1 MADKG
6 NRDYYAFQELWQTCA
21 RNYIQA
27 EDSERRCEI
36 TNTFR
41 ESLVDI
47 EPKGKK
53 ALKTTF
59 EDWEKNEWVVMCTEK
74 LDDWKRNNFFKTAN
88 PRIVENEISQIRK
101 EQNFLR
107 YEKILQIIQNSGIG
121 LGSGRDRRNFVDR
134 KGFKDG

>member
-6 NRDYYAFQELWQTCA
+6 SRDYYAFQELWRECA

-27 EDSERRCEI
+27 ENDGLRCRI

-41 ESLVDI
+41 DSLVDI
-47 EPKGKK
+47 ELSGKK
-53 ALKTTF
+53 ALRTTF
-59 EDWEKNEWVVMCTEK
+59 EDWEKNEWVVICKET
-74 LDDWKRNNFFKTAN
+74 LDEWKRNNFFKTTN

-107 YEKILQIIQNSGIG
+107 YRKILQIIQDSGIG
-121 LGSGRDRRNFVDR
+121 LGSGGVRRNVVDR